1 MDEQVLRRSS
11 TVGAL
16 LALVAAASL
25 LLIATLLGREEP
37 KQVGQ
42 PGSVSFSRPLAGGTE
57 VSLTQGMQMLDVVVF
72 RPSTTLASD
81 ESISEVWVRSE
92 QSAEQA
98 FIIYDSGITV
108 DVLPA
113 KEVATTLEAA
123 EMQIADGVAGHL
135 DKVRGIDAFVVPPDT
150 KNGTLGSVRFAIE
163 GASIGVVGN
172 GTIPIESL
180 IQVAESVVDNAPAV
194 KAQEASVA

>member
-1 MDEQVLRRSS
+1 MDALVSRRSS

-16 LALVAAASL
+16 LGVAAAAAL
-25 LLIATLLGREEP
+25 VLIATLFGREEP

-42 PGSVSFSRPLAGGTE
+42 PGSVSFSRPLAAGTK
-57 VSLTQGMQMLDVVVF
+57 VSMTEAMQVLDLVVF
-72 RPSTTLASD
+72 RPSASLAND
-81 ESISEVWVRSE
+81 ESISEVWVRA
-92 QSAEQA
+92 QQFPEQA

-113 KEVATTLEAA
+113 SEVAPTLEAA
-123 EMQIADGVAGHL
+123 EIQLADGSAGHL
-135 DKVRGIDAFVVPPDT
+135 GTVRGIDAFIVPPDA
-150 KNGTLGSVRFAIE
+150 KNGTLGSVRFAIH

-180 IQVAESVVDNAPAV
+180 IQVAESVVDNAATV
-194 KAQEASVA
+194 RAQEASVA